1 MALPNIFDSQVVAQI
16 LARLDKLTYNTQPQW
31 GKMNAPQMLAHL
43 NVTYNLAY
51 ERVAVKNNFIMK
63 FILKTFVKKAV
74 VNEVSYP
81 KNTRTAPV
89 FIIADERD
97 FEKEKAILIAN
108 LKDTAEKGARFFEG
122 RVSVSFGP
130 LTAIEWNNMFY
141 KHIEHHFTQFG
152 I

>member
-1 MALPNIFDSQVVAQI
+1 MALPSIFDAQVLAQI
-16 LARLDKLTYNTQPQW
+16 LARLEKLTYNTQPQW

-51 ERVAVKNNFIMK
+51 NRVEVKNNFIMR

-74 VNEVSYP
+74 INEVPYP

-89 FIIADERD
+89 FIIAEERD
-97 FEKEKAILIAN
+97 FEKEKAIFIRN
-108 LKDTAEKGARFFEG
+108 LQDTATNGAKFFEG
-122 RVSVSFGP
+122 RVNVSFGQ
-130 LTAIEWNNMFY
+130 LTSIEWNNLFY